1 MEQPMFRAEE
11 LATSAGVPII
21 VLVPEIGMVYK
32 VDSTSMRKFIRMTQ
46 VGDRACDA

>member
-1 MEQPMFRAEE
+1 MFRAEE

-32 VDSTSMRKFIRMTQ
+32 VDSTLMRKFIRMTQ
-46 VGDRACDA
+46 VGDRTCDG

>member
-1 MEQPMFRAEE
+1 MRRAGEP
-11 LATSAGVPII
+11 ATSAGVPII

-46 VGDRACDA
+46 VGDRTCDE